1 MGAAVKKAECDVL
14 PRTLGHFEMGASARE
29 RGLGLVEVLV
39 ALLVFSVGMLGMV
52 STQLAAK
59 KASHEA
65 TQRTLATSFARDI
78 IERMRANPKALPAYS
93 VSELGR
99 STLDTGTNCGLA
111 NCSPAVLAKRDLYEW
126 NELLLGASQRI
137 NRHGLTAYV
146 GGLVDARACITVSSG
161 AITVALAWRG
171 LTPIQNSITS
181 NCGQSSGL
189 YGPSHAWRRLLYV
202 STYIGS

>member
-1 MGAAVKKAECDVL
+1 M
-14 PRTLGHFEMGASARE
+14 PFRTLRHFEVGASARE
-29 RGLGLVEVLV
+29 RGLGIIEVLV
-39 ALLVFSVGMLGMV
+39 ALLIFSLGMLGMA

-65 TQRTLATSFARDI
+65 TQITLATSFARDI
-78 IERMRANPKALPAYS
+78 IERMRANPKALPSYS

-99 STLDTGTNCGLA
+99 SALDMGTNCGVA

-126 NELLLGASQRI
+126 SELLLGASQRV
-137 NRHGLTAYV
+137 NTLGLTAYA

-161 AITVALAWRG
+161 EITVALAWRG
-171 LTPIQNSITS
+171 FTPMQNSITS
-181 NCGQSSGL
+181 NCGQSSWL
-189 YGPSHAWRRLLYV
+189 YGPSHVWRRLLYI